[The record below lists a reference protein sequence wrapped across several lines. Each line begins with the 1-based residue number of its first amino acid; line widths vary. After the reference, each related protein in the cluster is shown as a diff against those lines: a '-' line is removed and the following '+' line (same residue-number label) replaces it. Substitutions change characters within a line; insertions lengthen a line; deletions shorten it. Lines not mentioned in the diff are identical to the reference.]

1 MTRTETFFLFS
12 EVKVLKLS
20 CSCSAATTEM
30 KTETEMLV
38 KFFLRFQKV
47 LNSIYTFFFEESVA
61 EVIHDHRWLLLK
73 EIYKRL
79 LN

>member
-1 MTRTETFFLFS
+1 
-12 EVKVLKLS
+12 
-20 CSCSAATTEM
+20 M
-30 KTETEMLV
+30 KTETEMPV

-73 EIYKRL
+73 ENFTNVCLIKAYQFQIWQFYKY
-79 LN
+79 

>member
-1 MTRTETFFLFS
+1 
-12 EVKVLKLS
+12 
-20 CSCSAATTEM
+20 M
-30 KTETEMLV
+30 KTETEMPV